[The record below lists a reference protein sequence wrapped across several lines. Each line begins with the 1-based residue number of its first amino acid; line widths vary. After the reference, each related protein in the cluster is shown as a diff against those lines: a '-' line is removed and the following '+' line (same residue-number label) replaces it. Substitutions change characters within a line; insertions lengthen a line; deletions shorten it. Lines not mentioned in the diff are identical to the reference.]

1 MTPGYNF
8 SGDCASYAACI
19 ETFYGAIQSAPI
31 VQGATAIE
39 EAWPAGTCDI
49 GSVSLAT
56 FGGQSFNFGTQ
67 ACLVWTNYIEVPLSA
82 ILLVVYAV
90 AGFSSFLVLEVSNG
104 ISLAVV
110 GERLDAAGD
119 VPAGVAASS
128 LHGPDVGS
136 GSGSELDTGTAV
148 FSNIAGWIGSIPSLA
163 AFLLSAL
170 QIGTLVTILVAAYTL
185 RFLIRRIFFL
195 N

>member
-1 MTPGYNF
+1 M
-8 SGDCASYAACI
+8 
-19 ETFYGAIQSAPI
+19 
-31 VQGATAIE
+31 
-39 EAWPAGTCDI
+39 
-49 GSVSLAT
+49 
-56 FGGQSFNFGTQ
+56 
-67 ACLVWTNYIEVPLSA
+67 
-82 ILLVVYAV
+82 
-90 AGFSSFLVLEVSNG
+90 LEVSNG